1 MLNSWQDL
9 AWFIFIG
16 TAIVWTL
23 QYRSEVKEIKAFRH
37 GYERGLKDGRSVR
50 VESK

>member
-16 TAIVWTL
+16 TAIVWTI
-23 QYRSEVKEIKAFRH
+23 QYRAEVREIKAFRK
-37 GYERGLKDGRSVR
+37 GYERGLKDGRGTRQVA
-50 VESK
+50 K